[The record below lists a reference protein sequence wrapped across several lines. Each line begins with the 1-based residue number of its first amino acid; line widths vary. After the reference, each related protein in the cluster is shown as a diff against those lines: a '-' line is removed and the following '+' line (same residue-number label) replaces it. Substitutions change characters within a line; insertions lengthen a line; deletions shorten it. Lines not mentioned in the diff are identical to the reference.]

1 MNCVSFPANGSV
13 SFLYMQIN
21 VNGSGYDEQKTYV
34 VSFIVWNTR
43 SLDLQNEQVM

>member
-1 MNCVSFPANGSV
+1 MKYVSFPANGSV

-34 VSFIVWNTR
+34 VSLIAWNLR
-43 SLDLQNEQVM
+43 SLDT

>member
-1 MNCVSFPANGSV
+1 MNYASFSENFLV

-34 VSFIVWNTR
+34 VSLIAWNTR
-43 SLDLQNEQVM
+43 SLDP

>member
-1 MNCVSFPANGSV
+1 MNYVSFSENFLV

-34 VSFIVWNTR
+34 VSLIAWNLR
-43 SLDLQNEQVM
+43 SLDT